1 MPIDHF
7 IWLIVED
14 IFLRNFEYFY
24 SSNVSKIQ
32 VPDMFAYFIYV
43 VLVYFTPVT
52 LVYFTYTIPESHFMK
67 SVLKLLSMMKPN
79 KESIKVFERRR
90 NNIKYKIDRI

>member
-1 MPIDHF
+1 MSIDHF
-7 IWLIVED
+7 VWLIVEN

-32 VPDMFAYFIYV
+32 IPDMFVYFTYV
-43 VLVYFTPVT
+43 VLVYFTRIT
-52 LVYFTYTIPESHFMK
+52 IVYFTYTIPESHFMK
-67 SVLKLLSMMKPN
+67 SVLKLLSMVKPN
-79 KESIKVFERRR
+79 KESIKVFERGR